1 MPHSPITAL
10 VGTTCS
16 LHQRSQNTVR
26 HSPKGEERS
35 GSSYKGRIEQ
45 WQKRKVVN
53 RKNISKQSGKTVPKL
68 SHLREP
74 PEPPPPQTLLISSL
88 ALGSSILLLIC

>member
-10 VGTTCS
+10 VGTAYS
-16 LHQRSQNTVR
+16 LHQRSQNAVG

-35 GSSYKGRIEQ
+35 GSSYKERIEQ
-45 WQKRKVVN
+45 WQTRKMVN

-68 SHLREP
+68 SGEP
-74 PEPPPPQTLLISSL
+74 PEPPPPQTLLISRL
-88 ALGSSILLLIC
+88 A

>member
-10 VGTTCS
+10 VGTACS

-68 SHLREP
+68 SLGSHLNHHHLRH
-74 PEPPPPQTLLISSL
+74 SSFPV
-88 ALGSSILLLIC
+88 